1 MFSFFMHAVDPTELV
16 AQLEEEKRA
25 LLDLV
30 SSLQRENQHLEQ
42 RVQYLI
48 RKMYGPTSERLSPD
62 QLRLAFAEDQTEPP
76 PPEDMAP
83 DDEEALE
90 PRTKRRKRGH
100 GRAPLPK
107 DLPRERVEHE
117 PAPEDLVCSC
127 CGEAK
132 CRIGEETSEELE
144 YIPASM
150 LVVEHVRGKYACRSC
165 EEGVVIADPPVR
177 PLEKGRAGPGLL
189 AKVVVAKYGDHLP
202 LNRLEGIF
210 ARHGVHLARSTM
222 CDWVR
227 DVAGLLSPI
236 VKEMRRGI
244 LSTELVQTDDTPVQV
259 QTGGPRTKRGFIWVY
274 HAPERDEVVYDFTRS
289 RAREGPERILQHYK
303 GYLQADAYSGYD
315 RIMARSGVVEVG
327 CWAHARRK
335 FVEAMDSSPDR
346 ATAVVAAIRRL
357 YMIEREAKILSPED
371 RQAMRE
377 ERARPILETMEE
389 GLELLDQ
396 LALPQSPLGKAVTY
410 ARNQWSALTRYV
422 EDGRLPIDNNAAER
436 SMRRVA
442 VGRKNW
448 LFAGS
453 PAGGERAAVLYS
465 LIESCRRIEIDPFA
479 YMRDVISRVAT
490 HPMSRIEELTP
501 RGWKAAAQA
510 EFADLTSR

>member
-1 MFSFFMHAVDPTELV
+1 MLHSGMHAVDPTERI

-25 LLDLV
+25 LLGQIHA
-30 SSLQRENQHLEQ
+30 QRRLIEHLEQ
-42 RVQYLI
+42 RIQSFL
-48 RKMYGPTSERLSPD
+48 RKMWGPSSERLSPD
-62 QLRLAFAEDQTEPP
+62 QLKLAFAEDQVEPT

-90 PRTKRRKRGH
+90 PEKKRKRGH

-117 PAPEDLVCSC
+117 PAAEDLVCAC
-127 CGEAK
+127 CGETK

-144 YIPASM
+144 YVPASM
-150 LVVEHVRGKYACRSC
+150 LIVEHVRGKYACRKC
-165 EEGVVIADPPVR
+165 EDGVVIADPPVR

-202 LNRLEGIF
+202 LKRLEGIF

-227 DVAGLLSPI
+227 DVAGLLAPI

-244 LSTELVQTDDTPVQV
+244 LSTGLVQTDDTPVKV

-274 HAPERDEVVYDFTRS
+274 HAPERGEVVYDFTRS
-289 RAREGPERILQHYK
+289 RARDGPERILRHYQ

-315 RIMARSGVVEVG
+315 RIMARRGVVEVG

-335 FVEAMDSSPDR
+335 FVEAMDSSPDH

-357 YMIEREAKILSPED
+357 YMIERQARELSPED
-371 RQAMRE
+371 RQAVRE
-377 ERARPILETMEE
+377 ERARPILATMEE

-396 LALPQSPLGKAVTY
+396 IALPQSPLGKAVTY
-410 ARNQWSALTRYV
+410 ARNQWPALTRYV

-436 SMRRVA
+436 TMRRVA

-465 LIESCRRIEIDPFA
+465 LVESCRLAQVEPFA
-479 YMRDVISRVAT
+479 YLRDVISRVAT
-490 HPMSRIEELTP
+490 HPMSRIGELTP
-501 RGWKAAAQA
+501 RGWKAAR
-510 EFADLTSR
+510 ADAS